1 VEDEVAELLEWMG
14 ASQEHGMGESDDEV
28 DVEALEI
35 RRGFSQTWE
44 SPTMEAAMLQ
54 ALSKF
59 EQATQ
64 KECQEILDCVNNDD
78 CEEDDG
84 EEDLEA
90 ALLEIDFEDVA
101 TVQRGRRGTGGLPS
115 VIPQVDGASDVC
127 EIESS
132 HHLFDRYNE
141 HLNTLNSGGVT
152 RDPHVIF
159 GVDEPL
165 DTVQNNLEQH
175 QQILERIPQNDGADD
190 DETESDFVSEP
201 KRIRLG
207 LHRSTTGSRKD
218 SHDRKEKDIPK
229 RPMWG
234 LLPLVGGSSQPTI
247 VKQEKKEQRVSK
259 RVAPEA
265 ARHRSEGSL
274 RPRKETSRV
283 VEAAGRGQRTELSK
297 DEKSKDSDVSLR
309 ALMRKKRERRLRSKE
324 SSASGGSSIVG
335 SQSEGEQSLGGMGI
349 VKSESSLPEDSE
361 SQEQQNIAL
370 SGLLKLAKVKEE
382 MEEMGTPGQS
392 HTLSQDVKQ
401 ASKFRVLPLV
411 NKDAE
416 PIARSSQDV
425 EIKSGRGTTLQQIG
439 TCSIF
444 HVADVVDES
453 ESRSTAQ
460 RLERSRLP
468 LRIEDSSV
476 KWDHN
481 LHETGDDRDCGG
493 GEKPHA
499 EIGGSMGIQVQYQ
512 NLAEEV
518 SLGEDV
524 QLTQPK
530 ESKDLL
536 RVSTLGLAGEIED
549 KLESEDVDVARA
561 ADMRNKIKLVEV
573 GSFSWAEVVKE
584 ITSAK
589 VTLRS
594 IQPSSS
600 DENLSQGIG
609 NAASQRNACSGSK
622 DVVYLAENL
631 PSEVLSSQRVDLGSD
646 EVFEHAT
653 DFIETQLVEHEI
665 LWRLKQH
672 GVTSTAAALAKE
684 VVEDEYI
691 GTILVEEREDLVD
704 DLSQANISINVNAAL
719 VSDKMERS
727 AKQEIKESP
736 SKLVLNGNYDAVPNN
751 EGTEVAGLLFTDMSD
766 LSEDSFD
773 WGDEFGGSHRLDDSD
788 EGAYASEEEDF
799 RVRVPDD
806 LFDVKPEL
814 SMHLDGIAPALE
826 EPTSKRTPQDGLSEA
841 HSNIEFVVETPETQ
855 KSPGTIENMC
865 TTGVSTGLGGAYGAG
880 TTVDSVLGEEQTTE
894 GASKESG
901 EKSKEMFS
909 KSCPQSKLGVGNSS
923 LSSDTDYDKHHLLR
937 PTDGQPETTDKNVYP
952 VRNEDDNGRESEE
965 VFDNATSRK
974 SECKSSAAE
983 RGGYIGQE
991 VEGDILI
998 PVKFCQKPPSRD
1010 ALMGTLGQYNLREV
1024 DYGGV
1029 FYGNS
1034 KDVPGRATV
1043 SAGLI
1048 FDGELPFAAF
1058 QFTSN
1063 SPLWVQ

>member
-1 VEDEVAELLEWMG
+1 
-14 ASQEHGMGESDDEV
+14 
-28 DVEALEI
+28 
-35 RRGFSQTWE
+35 
-44 SPTMEAAMLQ
+44 
-54 ALSKF
+54 
-59 EQATQ
+59 
-64 KECQEILDCVNNDD
+64 
-78 CEEDDG
+78 
-84 EEDLEA
+84 
-90 ALLEIDFEDVA
+90 
-101 TVQRGRRGTGGLPS
+101 
-115 VIPQVDGASDVC
+115 
-127 EIESS
+127 
-132 HHLFDRYNE
+132 
-141 HLNTLNSGGVT
+141 
-152 RDPHVIF
+152 
-159 GVDEPL
+159 
-165 DTVQNNLEQH
+165 
-175 QQILERIPQNDGADD
+175 
-190 DETESDFVSEP
+190 
-201 KRIRLG
+201 
-207 LHRSTTGSRKD
+207 
-218 SHDRKEKDIPK
+218 
-229 RPMWG
+229 
-234 LLPLVGGSSQPTI
+234 
-247 VKQEKKEQRVSK
+247 
-259 RVAPEA
+259 
-265 ARHRSEGSL
+265 
-274 RPRKETSRV
+274 
-283 VEAAGRGQRTELSK
+283 
-297 DEKSKDSDVSLR
+297 
-309 ALMRKKRERRLRSKE
+309 
-324 SSASGGSSIVG
+324 
-335 SQSEGEQSLGGMGI
+335 
-349 VKSESSLPEDSE
+349 
-361 SQEQQNIAL
+361 
-370 SGLLKLAKVKEE
+370 
-382 MEEMGTPGQS
+382 MGTPGQS

-923 LSSDTDYDKHHLLR
+923 LSSETDYDKHHLLR